1 VRETIRNALITVK
14 KYFVCA
20 HRQYQEGPRPYHN
33 QIFIATGGIAVQIL
47 LRRWALGSRLQLGFP
62 FSISAESATMSLLRR
77 CSQACPTR
85 ALNWASITTGVRGFA
100 DASISAEKDDKDI
113 VTQQPQEL
121 HADVISGAP
130 SEPSYISLMFSGC
143 SLVLQRNFAIA
154 QCASTNRL
162 GTPCRVDQRRR
173 NVGAWIGTRCRGV
186 GGGRIL

>member
-1 VRETIRNALITVK
+1 MRSQAVRRGTKTVSQPDIHCHWRDCCSDIIETLGAEVEVAIGFSL
-14 KYFVCA
+14 FD
-20 HRQYQEGPRPYHN
+20 
-33 QIFIATGGIAVQIL
+33 F
-47 LRRWALGSRLQLGFP
+47 RRT
-62 FSISAESATMSLLRR
+62 ATMSLLRR

-130 SEPSYISLMFSGC
+130 SEPSHISLMFSGC

>member
-1 VRETIRNALITVK
+1 MRSRAVPRGTKTVSQPDIHCHWRDCCSDIIET
-14 KYFVCA
+14 
-20 HRQYQEGPRPYHN
+20 
-33 QIFIATGGIAVQIL
+33 
-47 LRRWALGSRLQLGFP
+47 LGDERLQLGFP

-130 SEPSYISLMFSGC
+130 SEPSHISLMFSGC